1 MSTPAPQGRGPLP
14 ERAADTTA
22 EQPWPVRLLS
32 MKIGEYV
39 EKMST
44 LWVEGQVVQLNRRPG
59 ARTAYL
65 TLRDPD
71 VDMSLSVSIHVN
83 ALDAM
88 PGPLGEGARV
98 VLQAKPAFWTQR
110 GSLMLDARQIR
121 PVGVGELLARLEYLK
136 RHLAQEGLF
145 DRDRKRPLPFLPRRV
160 GLVCGR
166 ASAAERD
173 VVENARRRWPATRFE
188 IRQVAVQGA
197 TAVAEVTAALAEL
210 DAHPEVDVIVIARG
224 GGGVEDLLPFSNE
237 TLVRAVAA
245 ARTPVVSAIGHD
257 VDTPLLDLVAD
268 HRASTPTDAAK
279 AVVPDAVAERAAVC
293 RRRATAPGARSPVG
307 CTTSAAGS
315 SSCAAGPVLTD
326 KGAFVRSQR
335 DVVEALRDRARRRVE
350 SQLHRARDHTAHL
363 RAQVRTLSPQSTLDR
378 GYAIV
383 QQADGSVVSDP
394 AELEVG
400 ELLRVRVARGDFAAR
415 PCRRRVAPRLP
426 AMAKKADPADP
437 GTTDVDRDRR
447 ERRRRGDVLR
457 AGPRR
462 ARRHRRPARER
473 PGRPRGEHGAVAA
486 GRGARRPLR
495 HLARPRRGADHR
507 RATDRHPAPAS
518 GRDRLE
524 VRRRTA
530 PSPRSSPCP

>member
-1 MSTPAPQGRGPLP
+1 MSTPAREGRGPLP
-14 ERAADTTA
+14 ERAAETTA

-71 VDMSLSVSIHVN
+71 VDMSLSVSISVN

-88 PGPLGEGARV
+88 PGPLTEGARV

-245 ARTPVVSAIGHD
+245 AGTPVVSAIGHD

-279 AVVPDAVAERAAVC
+279 AIVPDAAAERAAVTATRERGRRALAGRLHHE
-293 RRRATAPGARSPVG
+293 RRRLVELRSR
-307 CTTSAAGS
+307 
-315 SSCAAGPVLTD
+315 PVLTD

-335 DVVEALRDRARRRVE
+335 DVVEALRARARRRVE

-383 QQADGSVVSDP
+383 QQVDGSVVSDP
-394 AELEVG
+394 AMLEVG

-415 PCRRRVAPRLP
+415 PV
-426 AMAKKADPADP
+426 
-437 GTTDVDRDRR
+437 
-447 ERRRRGDVLR
+447 
-457 AGPRR
+457 
-462 ARRHRRPARER
+462 
-473 PGRPRGEHGAVAA
+473 
-486 GRGARRPLR
+486 
-495 HLARPRRGADHR
+495 GAD
-507 RATDRHPAPAS
+507 DR
-518 GRDRLE
+518 
-524 VRRRTA
+524 
-530 PSPRSSPCP
+530 